1 MRPSPTSRPVTLV
14 ELALFDEASGGDD
27 GVDARDLAG
36 RFQVP
41 CARREIEQGG
51 DAAEGVE
58 AEQQNGEALH
68 VRHEH
73 AHMLPR
79 IRHGGELAPEDQRT
93 QHQPP
98 IGDGLTFGI
107 FQRRLVAPEII
118 AGVHESFEQALA
130 RTRRVE
136 FGQGSVPF

>member
-1 MRPSPTSRPVTLV
+1 MVSMRATSQAAFR
-14 ELALFDEASGGDD
+14 FRG
-27 GVDARDLAG
+27 ARG
-36 RFQVP
+36 
-41 CARREIEQGG
+41 EIEQGG

-58 AEQQNGEALH
+58 AEQQDGEALH

-98 IGDGLTFGI
+98 IGDGLAFGI

-130 RTRRVE
+130 RTRHVE
-136 FGQGSVPF
+136 FGQGASPFDTGRVYGRKIFQPAEFSLIGA